1 MIMNEIERGQSTHD
15 QGGMGENTPFAK
27 QSRKKEP
34 DKVTTQREKHL
45 YAGRNIQYTSNFF
58 TPQ

>member
-27 QSRKKEP
+27 QSRKKELNNGH
-34 DKVTTQREKHL
+34 DKH
-45 YAGRNIQYTSNFF
+45 
-58 TPQ
+58 